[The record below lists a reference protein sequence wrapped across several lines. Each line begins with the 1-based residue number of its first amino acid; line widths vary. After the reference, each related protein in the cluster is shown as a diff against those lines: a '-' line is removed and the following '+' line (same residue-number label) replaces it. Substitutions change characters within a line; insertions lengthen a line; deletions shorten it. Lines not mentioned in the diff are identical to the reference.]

1 MWPAVRLLKI
11 STCSRVPWHQKSIRS
26 LRILHAPLSFHLVPC
41 LLPRPRPL
49 SPLTRPPFPPL
60 QPRQSPTQTPSRP
73 GSAAAQPPPR
83 PESPRF
89 GSAQGSRKADHARLA
104 RKDTRTHRACCAS
117 RQRTR
122 RLRALT
128 DRQGR
133 VASSLPH
140 PATSLGPTQTGP
152 MAPFVGV
159 CVAVPVAGPRGLLWR
174 WPCVVGS
181 CASRVPSRVPKHP
194 DQAAAYAA
202 RNRGSMLSVR
212 AGARPCRPSTRGA

>member
-128 DRQGR
+128 DPPRKGR
-133 VASSLPH
+133 KF
-140 PATSLGPTQTGP
+140 PATPGNFARPYADGPDGTVRWRLCRGP
-152 MAPFVGV
+152 CGRPARPP
-159 CVAVPVAGPRGLLWR
+159 VAVALRGWQLCIPGSQQGSKASGPGR
-174 WPCVVGS
+174 
-181 CASRVPSRVPKHP
+181 RVR
-194 DQAAAYAA
+194 
-202 RNRGSMLSVR
+202 
-212 AGARPCRPSTRGA
+212 RP